1 MLKNLQ
7 RLFLVIMCL
16 CAHFTYANE
25 RLISVNVASKILNEE
40 RQIQVSLPTSYDSN
54 SDISY
59 PVLYVLDGEWNLAF
73 FAGMLNRMH
82 LSEAA
87 PEYIVVGINNT
98 NRVRDLTPTVNVD
111 PRGPVGEGGGGDTFL
126 DFIESELIPLMNKSY
141 RTTDFKVLAG
151 HSIGGLL
158 VLHSFQSRPQLFQAH
173 FAFSPA
179 VWWGGRETLQATKR
193 FIKTKPL
200 LDNYLYL
207 NIGNEGGEMR
217 QVYDDLHQTIL
228 KFQTINLEFSS
239 DAFDQPHGLTI
250 VAGLFNACRNLFKYQ
265 QNN

>member
-40 RQIQVSLPTSYDSN
+40 RQIQVSLPASYD
-54 SDISY
+54 
-59 PVLYVLDGEWNLAF
+59 
-73 FAGMLNRMH
+73 
-82 LSEAA
+82 
-87 PEYIVVGINNT
+87 
-98 NRVRDLTPTVNVD
+98 
-111 PRGPVGEGGGGDTFL
+111 GDKFL

-141 RTTDFKVLAG
+141 RTTDFKILAG

-179 VWWGGRETLQATKR
+179 VWWGGRETLLATKR
-193 FIKTKPL
+193 FIKTEPL

-217 QVYDDLHQTIL
+217 QIYDDLHQTIL
-228 KFQTINLEFSS
+228 KFQPINLEFSS

-250 VAGLFNACRNLFKYQ
+250 VAGLFNAYRNLFKYQ